1 MKKFDKSTA
10 QLSRAE
16 LSIPLGSQTFS
27 KSKTQYPVGISPL
40 YAAKSKGAYLW
51 DIDGNKYIDLV
62 NSLAA
67 VTLGYG
73 DKGLEKSIL
82 KQLKLGV
89 SLSLPTKI
97 ESEVAELIIELV
109 PSAEMVRFSKNG
121 SDATSAA
128 IRLAR
133 AFTGRDQIVAC
144 GYHGWHDWYI
154 GTTSRNKGIPTAVSA
169 LTHNFQYNDIES
181 LKSALNLN
189 EGKVAAVIIEP
200 MNDTY
205 PQPGFL
211 EEVQV
216 LAKKAGAVLIFDE
229 VITGFRFSEGGAQK
243 LFNVTPD
250 LATFGKGIANGFP
263 LSAVV
268 GRREIMK
275 EMEHVFISGTF
286 GGELLSLAAA
296 RYVLEKHQKNE
307 ICRDLVNKGNVL
319 SEFTNELIDSFGLS
333 NVVSL
338 SGHPTWKFLRWN
350 GVGDYSAAEIKTF
363 FMQEVFQEGVL
374 VLNSHNIS
382 QAHDKK
388 IIIKIINTYSKV
400 FGKIEKAISQGSL
413 REELHVSPLEPLFKV
428 R

>member
-10 QLSRAE
+10 QLFRAE

-40 YAAKSKGAYLW
+40 YASKSKGAYLW
-51 DIDGNKYIDLV
+51 DIDDNKYIDLV

-73 DKGLEKSIL
+73 DKGLQKSIL

-97 ESEVAELIIELV
+97 ESEVAELVIDLV

-154 GTTSRNKGIPTAVSA
+154 GTTSRNKGIPAPVSA
-169 LTHNFQYNDIES
+169 LTHNFQFNNIES
-181 LKSALNLN
+181 LKNVLTLS

-211 EEVQV
+211 EEVQT

-229 VITGFRFSEGGAQK
+229 VITGFRFSKGGAQE

-250 LATFGKGIANGFP
+250 LSTFGKGIANGFP

-275 EMEHVFISGTF
+275 EMENVFISGTF
-286 GGELLSLAAA
+286 GGELLSLTAAK
-296 RYVLEKHQKNE
+296 YVLQKHQKNE
-307 ICRDLVNKGNVL
+307 ICEDLINKGTLL
-319 SEFTNELIDSFGLS
+319 SDLTNELIDSFGLS

-338 SGHPTWKFLRWN
+338 SGHPTWKFLKWN
-350 GVGDYSAAEIKTF
+350 KSSEYSAAEIKTF
-363 FMQEVFQEGVL
+363 FMQEIFQEGVL
-374 VLNSHNIS
+374 VLNSHNIT

-388 IIIKIINTYSKV
+388 IIMKIVAAYSKV
-400 FGKIEKAISQGSL
+400 FGRIAKAISKGSL
-413 REELHVSPLEPLFKV
+413 REELRVSPLEPLFKV

>member
-1 MKKFDKSTA
+1 MKNFDKSTA

-40 YAAKSKGAYLW
+40 FASKSKGAYLW
-51 DIDGNKYIDLV
+51 DIDDNKYIDLV

-73 DKGLEKSIL
+73 DKGLQKSIL

-97 ESEVAELIIELV
+97 ESEVAELVIDLV

-154 GTTSRNKGIPTAVSA
+154 GTTSRNKGIPASVSA
-169 LTHNFQYNDIES
+169 LTHNFQFNNIES
-181 LKSALNLN
+181 LKNVLTLS

-211 EEVQV
+211 EEVQT

-229 VITGFRFSEGGAQK
+229 VITGFRFSKGGAQE

-250 LATFGKGIANGFP
+250 LSTFGKGIANGFP

-275 EMEHVFISGTF
+275 EMENVFISGTF
-286 GGELLSLAAA
+286 GGELLSLTAAK
-296 RYVLEKHQKNE
+296 YVLQKHQKNE
-307 ICRDLVNKGNVL
+307 ICEDLINKGTLL
-319 SEFTNELIDSFGLS
+319 SDLTNELIDSFGLS

-338 SGHPTWKFLRWN
+338 SGHPTWKFLKWN
-350 GVGDYSAAEIKTF
+350 KSSEYSAAEIKTF
-363 FMQEVFQEGVL
+363 FMQEIFQEGVL
-374 VLNSHNIS
+374 VLNSHNIT

-388 IIIKIINTYSKV
+388 IIMKIVAAYSKV
-400 FGKIEKAISQGSL
+400 FGRIAKAISKGSL
-413 REELHVSPLEPLFKV
+413 REELRVSPLEPLFKV